1 MTLEEGAPS
10 WREASTRACGIG
22 QFVIRF
28 HRINLRRD
36 MMVAVAIRRDI
47 EASELRRLARL
58 ERDGRVSSRL
68 LALAAV
74 LDGVSREQAARIGG
88 MDRQTLRDWVHRF
101 NEAGVAGLRDRARPG
116 RPCLLAEEL
125 LPELA
130 ALIAD
135 GPQVERDGVVEFRL
149 SHIRALSLRH
159 FGADYSQGG
168 MHAVLRRMGFS
179 WLKPRPI
186 HPKTDLAA
194 QDTFKKT
201 SARRWHASVISIP
214 KSSGWRSGSRTKPG
228 SARKAR

>member
-1 MTLEEGAPS
+1 
-10 WREASTRACGIG
+10 
-22 QFVIRF
+22 
-28 HRINLRRD
+28 
-36 MMVAVAIRRDI
+36 
-47 EASELRRLARL
+47 
-58 ERDGRVSSRL
+58 
-68 LALAAV
+68 
-74 LDGVSREQAARIGG
+74 

-101 NEAGVAGLRDRARPG
+101 NEAGVEGLRDRIRPG

-135 GPQVERDGVVEFRL
+135 GPQIERDGVVEYRL
-149 SHIRALSLRH
+149 SHIRELSRRH

-194 QDTFKKT
+194 QEAFKKT
-201 SARRWHASVISIP
+201 LPRRWRASRISIP
-214 KSSGWRSGSRTKPG
+214 TPSGWRSGSRTRPE

>member
-1 MTLEEGAPS
+1 
-10 WREASTRACGIG
+10 
-22 QFVIRF
+22 
-28 HRINLRRD
+28 
-36 MMVAVAIRRDI
+36 MVAVAIRRDI
-47 EASELRRLARL
+47 AAGDLRRQARL
-58 ERDGRVSSRL
+58 ERDGRVASRL

-101 NEAGVAGLRDRARPG
+101 NEAGVEGLRDRTRPG

-135 GPQVERDGVVEFRL
+135 GSQIERDGVVEYRL
-149 SHIRALSLRH
+149 SHIRELSRRH

-186 HPKTDLAA
+186 HPKADPAA
-194 QDTFKKT
+194 QEAFKKT
-201 SARRWHASVISIP
+201 S
-214 KSSGWRSGSRTKPG
+214 PG
-228 SARKAR
+228 

>member
-1 MTLEEGAPS
+1 
-10 WREASTRACGIG
+10 
-22 QFVIRF
+22 
-28 HRINLRRD
+28 
-36 MMVAVAIRRDI
+36 MVAVAIRRDI
-47 EASELRRLARL
+47 AAGDLRRQARL
-58 ERDGRVSSRL
+58 ERDGRIASRL

-101 NEAGVAGLRDRARPG
+101 NEAGVEGLRDRTRPG

-135 GPQVERDGVVEFRL
+135 GPQIERDGVVEYRL
-149 SHIRALSLRH
+149 SHIRELSRRH

-194 QDTFKKT
+194 QEAFKKT
-201 SARRWHASVISIP
+201 LPRRWRASRISIP
-214 KSSGWRSGSRTKPG
+214 TPSGWRSGSRSRPG
-228 SARKAR
+228 SAGKAR

>member
-1 MTLEEGAPS
+1 
-10 WREASTRACGIG
+10 
-22 QFVIRF
+22 
-28 HRINLRRD
+28 
-36 MMVAVAIRRDI
+36 MVAVAIRRDI

-186 HPKTDLAA
+186 HPRTDLAA
-194 QDTFKKT
+194 QETFKKT

>member
-1 MTLEEGAPS
+1 
-10 WREASTRACGIG
+10 
-22 QFVIRF
+22 
-28 HRINLRRD
+28 
-36 MMVAVAIRRDI
+36 
-47 EASELRRLARL
+47 LRRLARL
-58 ERDGRVSSRL
+58 ERDGRVASRL

-74 LDGVSREQAARIGG
+74 LDGLSREQAARAGG

-101 NEAGVAGLRDRARPG
+101 NAAGVEGLRDGARSG
-116 RPCLLAEEL
+116 RPRLLAEAL

-135 GPQVERDGVVEFRL
+135 GPQIERDGAVEYRL
-149 SHIRALSLRH
+149 SHIRELSKRH

-194 QDTFKKT
+194 QETFKKT
-201 SARRWHASVISIP
+201 SPARSPASATAIRKP
-214 KSSGWRSGSRTKPG
+214 SGWRSGSRTRPG